1 VTKVFQCQVVGAGPA
16 GLSFLIALCNRIADQ
31 AGAQNSRLQALLDSL
46 VILDA
51 DKTAGGVMADYQ
63 INANTDS
70 VDVVRGIADNTPF
83 SKLRD
88 DYLQLPE
95 TRQALIPLPDIGGLL
110 IRPMVEIASNLL
122 GERLRCNSRV
132 KKVIVKS
139 GEISSLDESHQTLVR
154 SKTLV
159 LCCGGREELIDELSS
174 WRDKTHFGTDFL
186 RLKGIEALPK
196 RQGCIVIIGSSHSSF
211 SAAWRL
217 LHDPLVASYAT
228 GKQIYILQRSELVK
242 LRCSPEFADAHAL
255 PYDVDND
262 ICPVTGLVYRNAG
275 LRKDARD
282 LYLQMQSGKEKR
294 VKLLRINELSEQGR
308 LLDDAA
314 LVVQCVGFQA
324 CFPEIEVDGKSC
336 RIEEKSK
343 LGELRDA
350 DSGEVIPGLYGYGLG
365 VHILPEG
372 EARGEKS
379 FTGSPHGLLTYPLAI
394 APEIIDQLLSRL
406 TEAKPA
412 LETI

>member
-1 VTKVFQCQVVGAGPA
+1 
-16 GLSFLIALCNRIADQ
+16 
-31 AGAQNSRLQALLDSL
+31 
-46 VILDA
+46 
-51 DKTAGGVMADYQ
+51 MADYQ

-88 DYLQLPE
+88 NYLQLPE
-95 TRQALIPLPDIGGLL
+95 TQQALIPLPSIGRLL
-110 IRPMVEIASNLL
+110 IQPMVEIASNLL
-122 GERLRCNSRV
+122 GERLRRNSRV
-132 KKVIVKS
+132 KKVVVKS
-139 GEISSLDESHQTLVR
+139 GEISSIDENHQTLAR

-159 LCCGGREELIDELSS
+159 LCCGGREELIAELSP
-174 WRDKTHFGTDFL
+174 WRDKTYFGTDFL
-186 RLKGIEALPK
+186 RLTDIEALPNK
-196 RQGCIVIIGSSHSSF
+196 RGCIVIIGSSHSGF
-211 SAAWRL
+211 SVAWRL
-217 LHDPLVASYAT
+217 LHDPLVASYAK
-228 GKQIYILQRSELVK
+228 GKEIYILQRSELVK

-255 PYDVDND
+255 PYDVEND

-275 LRKDARD
+275 LRKDAKD

-294 VKLLRINELSEQGR
+294 VKLLRINELSDQGR

-314 LVVQCVGFQA
+314 LVVQCVGFRA
-324 CFPEIEVDGKSC
+324 SFPAIEVDGKSC

-343 LGELRDA
+343 LGELTDA

-365 VHILPEG
+365 LNILPEG

-379 FTGSPHGLLTYPLAI
+379 FSGSPNGLLTYPLAI
-394 APEIIDQLLSRL
+394 APEIINQLLSRL
-406 TEAKPA
+406 TKAKPA